1 MVGKKNSD
9 NDRFTDKEDRQAEHI
24 KESEK
29 KRGKSDEQAERIGY
43 ATVNKQ
49 KSRKKK
55 ND

>member
-1 MVGKKNSD
+1 MPDKKS
-9 NDRFTDKEDRQAEHI
+9 RYSDKEDRQAEHI

-29 KRGKSDEQAERIGY
+29 ERGKADEEAERIGY

-49 KSRKKK
+49 KNKKKK